1 MPIRLMPLASGPSLL
16 SMPPGVERYGELLS
30 GHDHLNVMRTETYDA
45 CEVRDATD
53 EPVCSDCGE
62 LMTPI
67 PPVGW
72 IRCRCLSVRER
83 P

>member
-1 MPIRLMPLASGPSLL
+1 
-16 SMPPGVERYGELLS
+16 
-30 GHDHLNVMRTETYDA
+30 MRTEMYDA

-53 EPVCSDCGE
+53 EPACSDCGE

-72 IRCRCLSVRER
+72 ICCRCLSEQTPAHVLDASRHAR
-83 P
+83 